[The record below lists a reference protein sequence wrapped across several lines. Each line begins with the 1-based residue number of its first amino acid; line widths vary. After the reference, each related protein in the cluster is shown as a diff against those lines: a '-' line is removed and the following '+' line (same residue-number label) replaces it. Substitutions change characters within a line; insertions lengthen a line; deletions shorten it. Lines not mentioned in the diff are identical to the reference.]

1 MCSLYKQRRVIAQ
14 RNLSI
19 QHHGK
24 ISIAC
29 TWITVKPCISNEEK
43 TSTISHVFANLLLK
57 LLRVRCELTI
67 NMF

>member
-29 TWITVKPCISNEEK
+29 TWITVKPYISNEEK
-43 TSTISHVFANLLLK
+43 TIQ
-57 LLRVRCELTI
+57 
-67 NMF
+67 